1 MNDHDRSLLGEILK
15 MRLSEET
22 VKQTRFGTSTQK
34 CESFNRSLSV
44 SLPKNVNYGRNA
56 IGRLSSAILRSNL
69 GIEVSTQEKAKV
81 YGVTFSPKTKK
92 ALQQLDRESKHH
104 KTYQSRP
111 EVKRRALLSRGRTI
125 YEHSRYK
132 VQSSGFQRG
141 AVGSQDLSKVHNQ
154 W

>member
-92 ALQQLDRESKHH
+92 ALQQLDRV
-104 KTYQSRP
+104 KTPQNIP
-111 EVKRRALLSRGRTI
+111 I
-125 YEHSRYK
+125 
-132 VQSSGFQRG
+132 SS
-141 AVGSQDLSKVHNQ
+141 
-154 W
+154 

>member
-1 MNDHDRSLLGEILK
+1 MNEEELGEILK

-22 VKQTRFGTSTQK
+22 VKQTRFGTSIQK
-34 CESFNRSLSV
+34 CESFNRSLR
-44 SLPKNVNYGRNA
+44 K
-56 IGRLSSAILRSNL
+56 
-69 GIEVSTQEKAKV
+69 EKAKV
-81 YGVTFSPKTKK
+81 FGVTFSPKTKK